1 LNVREY
7 RDVAHK
13 LANRRMKGTP
23 EGDLKRA
30 VVQQLCLMPGV
41 DVISMNTGALKGIGQ
56 GGNERLI
63 RFGFPGMADLFV
75 RVSVGTKC
83 VPRYAVL
90 WIELKTPGKKQSD
103 AQVCFEGQAAK
114 WGDHYRVVRS
124 IEEAELAVREVRG

>member
-1 LNVREY
+1 VNVREY

-13 LANRRMKGTP
+13 LATRRTKGTP

-30 VVQQLCLMPGV
+30 VVQRLCMMQGV
-41 DVISMNTGALKGIGQ
+41 DVIRMNTGATGIGV
-56 GGNERLI
+56 GKAR
-63 RFGFPGMADLFV
+63 RFVRYGFPGMADLFC
-75 RVSVGTKC
+75 RVSIGTKC

-90 WIELKTPGKKQSD
+90 WIELKTPGKRQSP

-124 IEEAELAVREVRG
+124 VEEAELAVREVRC

>member
-1 LNVREY
+1 MNVREY

-13 LANRRMKGTP
+13 LAMRRMKGTP
-23 EGDLKRA
+23 EGDLKRS
-30 VVQQLCLMPGV
+30 VVQRLCLMQGV

-56 GGNERLI
+56 GGKERLI
-63 RFGFPGMADLFV
+63 RYGYPGMSDLFV

-83 VPRYAVL
+83 EPRYAVL
-90 WIELKTPGKKQSD
+90 WIELKVKGGKQSP

-124 IEEAELAVREVRG
+124 VEEAELAVREVRC